1 MHFLA
6 SQLSSRTYLSLNLIE
21 LQTDTDRALNNVH
34 FHICRLQG
42 VFNLVCSV
50 GLAHYHY
57 SVFEGLIRSAEFLD
71 LSSETL
77 HPYVQV

>member
-6 SQLSSRTYLSLNLIE
+6 SQLSFRTFLSQS
-21 LQTDTDRALNNVH
+21 QTDTYRALNNVH

-50 GLAHYHY
+50 GLTHYHY
-57 SVFEGLIRSAEFLD
+57 PVLGFEGLIRSTEFLD
-71 LSSETL
+71 LRSETL

>member
-6 SQLSSRTYLSLNLIE
+6 ELSYLSLNLIE

-57 SVFEGLIRSAEFLD
+57 SVLGFEGLIRSAEFLD